1 MTHYYKFVI
10 RMLIAAVIIST
21 SSVWVKIAHVAPSV
35 SGFYRMFIGGVL
47 LLFICLI
54 KKLDLW
60 RGWRYFSWLFL
71 AAVFF
76 ALDLYF
82 WHRSIFYI
90 GPGLA
95 TVLGNFQVFFMTLA
109 GFLFFKERISINF
122 ILGLIITIIGLF
134 FLVGFHWA
142 KLSVQY
148 QTGVVYALLTA
159 VAYTGFMLSL
169 RHVQSKKNGL
179 SAFSNLG
186 IMSLMCALIL
196 FIELTLSG
204 LTVSIPS
211 AQSFVS
217 LLILGVFCQVVGWV
231 LITQTMPHLPTSIVG
246 VVLLLQPALSM
257 LWDVIFFAR
266 PMSLLDILGLI
277 MVLCGVYLASLKK
290 KV

>member
-1 MTHYYKFVI
+1 
-10 RMLIAAVIIST
+10 
-21 SSVWVKIAHVAPSV
+21 
-35 SGFYRMFIGGVL
+35 
-47 LLFICLI
+47 
-54 KKLDLW
+54 
-60 RGWRYFSWLFL
+60 
-71 AAVFF
+71 
-76 ALDLYF
+76 
-82 WHRSIFYI
+82 
-90 GPGLA
+90 
-95 TVLGNFQVFFMTLA
+95 
-109 GFLFFKERISINF
+109 
-122 ILGLIITIIGLF
+122 
-134 FLVGFHWA
+134 
-142 KLSVQY
+142 
-148 QTGVVYALLTA
+148 
-159 VAYTGFMLSL
+159 
-169 RHVQSKKNGL
+169 
-179 SAFSNLG
+179 
-186 IMSLMCALIL
+186 MCALIL

>member
-1 MTHYYKFVI
+1 
-10 RMLIAAVIIST
+10 MLIAAVIIST